1 MKDAESPALRFW
13 LAKKSIEGRD
23 MKKAEAL
30 IEAAFNLAH
39 KPSGRAE
46 LQSGRAALR
55 AAFGQGFRVRR
66 GDVLKTL
73 LASAIFFSN
82 EATKKGN

>member
-1 MKDAESPALRFW
+1 MKDAESPALSFW
-13 LAKKSIEGRD
+13 LAKKSREGRE

-30 IEAAFNLAH
+30 IEAALNLAR

-46 LQSGRAALR
+46 LQAGRAALK
-55 AAFGQGFRVRR
+55 AAFGHKYPVRR
-66 GDVLKTL
+66 NDVLKAL

-82 EATKKGN
+82 EA